1 MKTSFRFDIQALR
14 ALAVMS
20 VLIFHIS
27 PYHLPGGYLGVDV
40 FFVISGY
47 LIIGQI
53 WKLICE
59 KNFKFVDFYANR
71 FKRLFPPLF
80 VVLLVSSILAYY
92 LMLPMEYK
100 NYTEMLQAS
109 LLYYSNIL
117 FYFQS
122 DYFSNDLKLSPLL
135 HTWSLSVEEQFYFI
149 FPIILVLLSTIFNR
163 RIMVFVSLI
172 LIGLI
177 SLFAGH
183 ILLYS
188 DAAFSF
194 FSPFTRFWQF
204 IIGGMVA
211 VLPQLNISN
220 RASFQ
225 VTTLSLLVIIVSL
238 FIYNEDT
245 PFPGLFA
252 VPVTL
257 ATAAIIACHCRSK
270 FITYLTAN
278 KAILY
283 IGNISY
289 SLYLWHWPTIVFYK
303 IAFLGE
309 YSPKDKVAVFVIS
322 FILAS
327 VTYFFVEKP
336 TRSISTSKFR
346 FSLIIAP
353 ITLSLAVIITF
364 ITISAVQQTRFKP
377 EVIAYEKVMG
387 EKGSNFR
394 EGKCFL
400 TEDISSPSTI
410 IESNCIIQ
418 DKDKYN
424 ILLLGDSHAAMWYS
438 ALEATQPKDIT
449 LSQATAAGCTVSPGN
464 SKIERCDQFYDW
476 VFTELLLNTKF
487 DLVIVGSR
495 WRLKDVKGF
504 AKTIEVLKEESN
516 NIFVI
521 GPNIEYTQ
529 PLPWLLSHLKQDE
542 LQSFTK
548 YDKQKQV
555 DKEIHD
561 LADKA
566 GIVYYPLMDSLC
578 TAKNKCTYLTPS
590 GSPTLF
596 DDDHLTQDGA
606 LMLSTDIWRK
616 VGGILLR

>member
-53 WKLICE
+53 WKLICDR
-59 KNFKFVDFYANR
+59 NFKFVDFYANR

-80 VVLLVSSILAYY
+80 VVLVASSILAYY

-100 NYTEMLQAS
+100 NYTEMLKAS
-109 LLYYSNIL
+109 LLYYSNIW

-149 FPIILVLLSTIFNR
+149 FPIILVLLSTIFKR
-163 RIMVFVSLI
+163 RIMVLASLI
-172 LIGLI
+172 LIGLV

-183 ILLYS
+183 FLLYS

-211 VLPQLNISN
+211 VLPQPNISN

-225 VTTLSLLVIIVSL
+225 VTTLSLGVIIVSL

-257 ATAAIIACHCRSK
+257 ATAAIIACHCKSK

-289 SLYLWHWPTIVFYK
+289 SLYLWHWPIIVFYK

-309 YSPKDKVAVFVIS
+309 YSGRDREHYLI
-322 FILAS
+322 
-327 VTYFFVEKP
+327 
-336 TRSISTSKFR
+336 KF
-346 FSLIIAP
+346 
-353 ITLSLAVIITF
+353 
-364 ITISAVQQTRFKP
+364 
-377 EVIAYEKVMG
+377 
-387 EKGSNFR
+387 
-394 EGKCFL
+394 
-400 TEDISSPSTI
+400 
-410 IESNCIIQ
+410 NC
-418 DKDKYN
+418 
-424 ILLLGDSHAAMWYS
+424 
-438 ALEATQPKDIT
+438 
-449 LSQATAAGCTVSPGN
+449 
-464 SKIERCDQFYDW
+464 
-476 VFTELLLNTKF
+476 
-487 DLVIVGSR
+487 
-495 WRLKDVKGF
+495 
-504 AKTIEVLKEESN
+504 
-516 NIFVI
+516 
-521 GPNIEYTQ
+521 
-529 PLPWLLSHLKQDE
+529 
-542 LQSFTK
+542 
-548 YDKQKQV
+548 
-555 DKEIHD
+555 
-561 LADKA
+561 
-566 GIVYYPLMDSLC
+566 
-578 TAKNKCTYLTPS
+578 
-590 GSPTLF
+590 
-596 DDDHLTQDGA
+596 
-606 LMLSTDIWRK
+606 
-616 VGGILLR
+616 

>member
-1 MKTSFRFDIQALR
+1 
-14 ALAVMS
+14 MS
-20 VLIFHIS
+20 
-27 PYHLPGGYLGVDV
+27 
-40 FFVISGY
+40 
-47 LIIGQI
+47 
-53 WKLICE
+53 
-59 KNFKFVDFYANR
+59 
-71 FKRLFPPLF
+71 
-80 VVLLVSSILAYY
+80 
-92 LMLPMEYK
+92 
-100 NYTEMLQAS
+100 
-109 LLYYSNIL
+109 
-117 FYFQS
+117 
-122 DYFSNDLKLSPLL
+122 
-135 HTWSLSVEEQFYFI
+135 
-149 FPIILVLLSTIFNR
+149 
-163 RIMVFVSLI
+163 
-172 LIGLI
+172 
-177 SLFAGH
+177 
-183 ILLYS
+183 
-188 DAAFSF
+188 
-194 FSPFTRFWQF
+194 
-204 IIGGMVA
+204 
-211 VLPQLNISN
+211 
-220 RASFQ
+220 
-225 VTTLSLLVIIVSL
+225 VIIVSL

-257 ATAAIIACHCRSK
+257 ATAAIIACHCKSK

-289 SLYLWHWPTIVFYK
+289 SLYLWHWPIIVFYK

-346 FSLIIAP
+346 LSLIIAP

-364 ITISAVQQTRFKP
+364 ITISDVQQTRFKP
-377 EVIAYEKVMG
+377 EVIAYEKVME

-410 IESNCIIQ
+410 IESNCIVQ

-438 ALEATQPKDIT
+438 ALEATRKNEFT
-449 LSQATAAGCTVSPGN
+449 LSQATAAGCTVN
-464 SKIERCDQFYDW
+464 FTRTKLERCNDFYDW
-476 VFTELLLNTKF
+476 VFNDLLLNTEF

-495 WRLKDVKGF
+495 WRLKDVKSF
-504 AKTIEVLKEESN
+504 AKTIEVLKEKSD
-516 NIFVI
+516 NIFLI
-521 GPNIEYTQ
+521 GPNIEYAQ

-542 LQSFTK
+542 LVGFTR
-548 YDKQKQV
+548 YDKQKRV
-555 DKEIHD
+555 DKEILY

-566 GIVYYPLMDSLC
+566 GIVYYPLIDSLC
-578 TAKNKCTYLTPS
+578 VAKNKCTHLTPS

-606 LMLSTDIWRK
+606 LMLSTEVWKK
-616 VGGILLR
+616 VNSILSEHVNN

>member
-27 PYHLPGGYLGVDV
+27 PHHLPGGYLGVDV

-59 KNFKFVDFYANR
+59 KKFKFVDFYANR

-92 LMLPMEYK
+92 LMLPMEYN

-109 LLYYSNIL
+109 LLYYSNIW

-149 FPIILVLLSTIFNR
+149 FPIILVLLSTIFKR

-183 ILLYS
+183 FLLYS

-225 VTTLSLLVIIVSL
+225 VTTLSLLVIVVSL
-238 FIYNEDT
+238 FIYNENT

-257 ATAAIIACHCRSK
+257 ATAAIIACHCRST

-309 YSPKDKVAVFVIS
+309 YTPKDKVAVFVMS

-336 TRSISTSKFR
+336 TRSIPTNKFR
-346 FSLIIAP
+346 FSLILAP
-353 ITLSLAVIITF
+353 ITLSVAVVFTF
-364 ITISAVQQTRFKP
+364 IAVSSVQQARFKP

-410 IESNCIIQ
+410 VESNCIVK

-438 ALEATQPKDIT
+438 ALEATRPNDIT
-449 LSQATAAGCTVSPGN
+449 LSQVTAAGCTVSFTK
-464 SKIERCDQFYDW
+464 SKVERCNYFYDW
-476 VFTELLLNTKF
+476 VFNELLVDTNF
-487 DLVIVGSR
+487 DMVIVASR
-495 WRLKDVKGF
+495 WRSKDVGRF
-504 AKTIEVLKEESN
+504 SKTIEALKKQSN
-516 NIFVI
+516 NILVI
-521 GPNIEYTQ
+521 GPNIEYAQ
-529 PLPWLLSHLKQDE
+529 PLPWLLSHLRQDE
-542 LQSFTK
+542 LEAFTK
-548 YDKQKQV
+548 YDKQKRV
-555 DKEIHD
+555 DKEILD
-561 LADKA
+561 LAYKA
-566 GIVYYPLMDSLC
+566 GIVYYPLIDSLC